1 MEWYVWLDRANGQEY
16 LHSNTHTISHRP
28 YICEFSFIC
37 DFLKFTENFAKNMAY
52 N

>member
-1 MEWYVWLDRANGQEY
+1 MYVHMIFYYIYDIICIY
-16 LHSNTHTISHRP
+16 ISSHRP

-37 DFLKFTENFAKNMAY
+37 DFLKFTEKFAKNMAY